1 VDALCALP
9 LDAAL
14 SVSTFP
20 SPNEVNVNTDR
31 LRSFTIRVAIVPSM
45 LEVQLLG
52 AQVTY
57 ETRTIQGRNL
67 KDAKARAGI
76 S

>member
-1 VDALCALP
+1 M
-9 LDAAL
+9 
-14 SVSTFP
+14 
-20 SPNEVNVNTDR
+20 NTDR
-31 LRSFTIRVAIVPSM
+31 LRSFTVRIAIVPSM

>member
-1 VDALCALP
+1 VP
-9 LDAAL
+9 
-14 SVSTFP
+14 TFP

-31 LRSFTIRVAIVPSM
+31 LRSFTVRIAIVPSM

>member
-1 VDALCALP
+1 VDLVAP
-9 LDAAL
+9 LDAGLA
-14 SVSTFP
+14 VPTFP

-52 AQVTY
+52 AQVAY
-57 ETRTIQGRNL
+57 ETRTIQGRTL

>member
-1 VDALCALP
+1 MP
-9 LDAAL
+9 
-14 SVSTFP
+14 TFP
-20 SPNEVNVNTDR
+20 SPNEVNENTDR
-31 LRSFTIRVAIVPSM
+31 LRSFTVRIAIVPSM

>member
-1 VDALCALP
+1 MDAFCALP
-9 LDAAL
+9 LDAEPA
-14 SVSTFP
+14 VPTFP

-31 LRSFTIRVAIVPSM
+31 LRSFTVRIAIVPSM

-52 AQVTY
+52 TQVTY

>member
-1 VDALCALP
+1 VDALCDLP

>member
-1 VDALCALP
+1 VP
-9 LDAAL
+9 
-14 SVSTFP
+14 TFP
-20 SPNEVNVNTDR
+20 SPNEVNENTDR
-31 LRSFTIRVAIVPSM
+31 LRSFTVRIAIVPSM